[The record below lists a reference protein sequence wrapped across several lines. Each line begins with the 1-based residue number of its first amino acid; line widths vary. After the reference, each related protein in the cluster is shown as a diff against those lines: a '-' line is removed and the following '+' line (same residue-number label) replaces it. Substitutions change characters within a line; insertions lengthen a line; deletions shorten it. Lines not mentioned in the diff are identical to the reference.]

1 MISVELKGGL
11 GNQLF
16 QIMATIAHSIRT
28 NIPFIFSEIKFK
40 DEGPNRPTYWTTLFR
55 HLEPY
60 LNTHFNTQID
70 TKEIEAYTPVYQD
83 DRKYTP
89 IPAHYRNT
97 LLKGYYQDYRYF
109 EDVYD
114 QVLEITGLQEIRQEV
129 LSKYTVTEHRE
140 NTITISMHFR
150 RGDYCRIR
158 CYHPILTETYYTN
171 AIMRIL
177 KYLQH
182 DNTSKIQVVCFYETP
197 DKEEVLR
204 VVQKIREITDA
215 GSYTNIEYITDKY
228 RDLADW
234 EQLLIMS
241 GHDHH
246 IIANS
251 TFSWWSAYLN
261 PRPNKIVCYPDKWVG
276 HQLYYID
283 TKGLHVAGWHRINA
297 FNPFEKICDC

>member
-1 MISVELKGGL
+1 MISIELKGGL

-28 NIPFIFSEIKFK
+28 NIPFVFSHDKFR

-60 LNTHFNTQID
+60 LSD
-70 TKEIEAYTPVYQD
+70 TIQTDLPNYYLSYQN
-83 DRKYTP
+83 DRKYEL
-89 IPAHYRNT
+89 IPNTNENT

-109 EDVYD
+109 SDVYARILD
-114 QVLEITGLQEIRQEV
+114 IIRIPEIRQEV
-129 LSKYTVTEHRE
+129 LSKYTTP
-140 NTITISMHFR
+140 NLGTTIRVSMHFR
-150 RGDYCRIR
+150 RGDYCKVR
-158 CYHPILTETYYTN
+158 CYHPVLTEYYYTN
-171 AIMRIL
+171 AMMCLL
-177 KYLQH
+177 KHLEY
-182 DNTSKIQVVCFYETP
+182 NTTTPIQVVCFYEEG
-197 DKEEVLR
+197 DKKEVLDIVQHVR
-204 VVQKIREITDA
+204 VITEA
-215 GSYTNIEYITDKY
+215 GGYTNIEYIINAH

-234 EQLLIMS
+234 EQLLVMS

-261 PRPNKIVCYPDKWVG
+261 PSLTKIVCYPDTWVG

-283 TKGLHVAGWHRINA
+283 TTGLAVEGWNRIHA
-297 FNPFEKICDC
+297 FSVLNKMCDC

>member
-1 MISVELKGGL
+1 MISIELKGGL

-28 NIPFIFSEIKFK
+28 NIPFVFSRDKFR

-55 HLEPY
+55 HLEPH
-60 LNTHFNTQID
+60 LNTHRQIV
-70 TKEIEAYTPVYQD
+70 TKDIEAYTPIYQD

-89 IPAHYRNT
+89 IPPPTSENT

-109 EDVYD
+109 DDVYD
-114 QVLEITGLQEIRQEV
+114 QILEITGLPEIRQEI
-129 LSKYTVTEHRE
+129 LSKYLAKEDQE
-140 NTITISMHFR
+140 NTIRISMHFR
-150 RGDYCRIR
+150 RGDYCRVR
-158 CYHPILTETYYTN
+158 CYHPVLTETYYTN
-171 AIMRIL
+171 ALISIMKYL
-177 KYLQH
+177 KY
-182 DNTSKIQVVCFYETP
+182 NTDTHIQIVCFYETA

-204 VVQKIREITDA
+204 IIDHVRELTDA

-234 EQLLIMS
+234 EQLLVMS

-261 PRPNKIVCYPDKWVG
+261 PSQKKMVFYPDTWTG

-283 TKGLHVAGWHRINA
+283 TNGLRVAGWHRITT
-297 FNPFEKICDC
+297 FGPFEKICDC